1 MCKHN
6 TCAEIWKAKGTT
18 KLGGVSALI
27 VNPNYVAD
35 GVVRGTQVLLGK
47 EVAGQYVNQY
57 NLPGGKMD
65 TRCFLDELIREVRE
79 ETKIDL
85 SYANF
90 DVHFRIGG
98 KINWFLHNT
107 TPIFIGTFPGLST
120 RKITQAMQL
129 AIKDTAL
136 PTAEKEM
143 SDAKWFDL
151 DCNSFQGQFTISTY
165 SRAVIKKLKQLNFFF
180 LCFLFSFFFC
190 FLFLFLKTKEKIK
203 KIREI

>member
-6 TCAEIWKAKGTT
+6 TCAQIWKAKGNAV

-35 GVVRGTQVLLGK
+35 GVVRGVQVLLGK

-79 ETKIDL
+79 EAKIDL

-90 DVHFRIGG
+90 DAHFRIDG
-98 KINWFLHNT
+98 KINWFLYNT
-107 TPIFIGTFPGLST
+107 TPIFIGIFPGLST

-129 AIKDTAL
+129 AIKDPSV

-151 DCNSFQGQFTISTY
+151 DCNSFQGQFIISPY
-165 SRAVIKKLKQLNFFF
+165 SRAVITKLKQLNFFF
-180 LCFLFSFFFC
+180 YFF
-190 FLFLFLKTKEKIK
+190 TQVK
-203 KIREI
+203 K